1 MNRPAINCPL
11 WLDRT
16 AVAIIIL
23 SAPIAAYLWV
33 TL

>member
-1 MNRPAINCPL
+1 MNRPASPPA

-23 SAPIAAYLWV
+23 SAPVAAYLWV
-33 TL
+33 TLP